1 MLNKKF
7 IKTLAASTIAAAT
20 LAASV
25 AAGSVA
31 LADGPTASVAFN
43 KMTVQQVTDSFKGK
57 NYKDAKALYDKYA
70 EEANGEK
77 MTSPTGK
84 MSDATAKNLTTAHDI
99 LLKLAETEAKKVP
112 AEPSKEQKEH
122 DAKIKE
128 IDKKGEEKFV
138 AAEREAMAKKAE
150 QLGHADLAKEIRSH
164 TGALDADFKKLAQV
178 EAENAAKGN
187 IYNTT
192 PTPTPD
198 PQHTIPT
205 VNNHLNFN
213 IDVNTVLNNAGK
225 FKPADMTAADFDKLA
240 KTENRNVAV
249 ALLADEAD
257 AEGFHFVA
265 GLIRKST
272 TNDVKALYNLLAEAR
287 AAKKRQTVTPP
298 HENPMVTPKFNIHDA
313 IANADLDTVLNN
325 IKKFKPVDVHG
336 LLETPKDEHH
346 IIDVLR
352 KLNADD
358 VEKNLGKLKPTDLS
372 KGDFKNLADV
382 EKTRI
387 LNDLKKLQTTPN
399 KTNDKKDNKQNTP
412 TVNKNTPKGIL
423 AHTGAVATVMAFV
436 AASIGALGVY
446 LKQTSTRRK

>member
-31 LADGPTASVAFN
+31 LADSPTVSVAFN

-70 EEANGEK
+70 AEANGEK

-84 MSDATAKNLTTAHDI
+84 MSDATARNLTTAHDI

-112 AEPSKEQKEH
+112 VEPSKEQKEH

-128 IDKKGEEKFV
+128 IDKQGEEKFV

-178 EAENAAKGN
+178 EAEDATKGN
-187 IYNTT
+187 THNTT

-198 PQHTIPT
+198 PHHTTPT
-205 VNNHLNFN
+205 VNNHLDFN
-213 IDVNTVLNNAGK
+213 IDVDTVLKNAGK
-225 FKPADMTAADFDKLA
+225 LKPADMTANDFDKLA

-272 TNDVKALYNLLAEAR
+272 TSDVKALYNLLVEAR
-287 AAKKRQTVTPP
+287 VAKKRQTVTPP
-298 HENPMVTPKFNIHDA
+298 HENPTVTPKFNIHEA

-336 LLETPKDEHH
+336 LLETPKNERN

-358 VEKNLGKLKPTDLS
+358 MEKNLGKLKLTDLS

-382 EKTRI
+382 EKARI

-446 LKQTSTRRK
+446 LKQTSARRK

>member
-25 AAGSVA
+25 AAGPIAMAV
-31 LADGPTASVAFN
+31 GPTAPVAFG

-70 EEANGEK
+70 AEANGEK
-77 MTSPTGK
+77 MTSATGK
-84 MSDATAKNLTTAHDI
+84 MSDATAENLTTAHDI
-99 LLKLAETEAKKVP
+99 LLKLAQEEAKKVP
-112 AEPSKEQKEH
+112 TEPSKKQKEH
-122 DAKIKE
+122 DAEIKE

-150 QLGHADLAKEIRSH
+150 QLGYADLAKEIRSH

-178 EAENAAKGN
+178 EAEDAAKGN
-187 IYNTT
+187 THNTT

-198 PQHTIPT
+198 PHHTTPT
-205 VNNHLNFN
+205 VNNHLDFN
-213 IDVNTVLNNAGK
+213 IDIDTVLKNAGK
-225 FKPADMTAADFDKLA
+225 LKPADMTADDFEKLA

-272 TNDVKALYNLLAEAR
+272 TSDVKALYNLLAEAR
-287 AAKKRQTVTPP
+287 ASKKRQTVTPP
-298 HENPMVTPKFNIHDA
+298 HENPTVTPKFNIHEA

-336 LLETPKDEHH
+336 LLETPKNERN

-382 EKTRI
+382 EKARI

-399 KTNDKKDNKQNTP
+399 KTNDKNDNKQNTP

>member
-25 AAGSVA
+25 AAGSIAMAV
-31 LADGPTASVAFN
+31 GPTAPVAFG
-43 KMTVQQVTDSFKGK
+43 KMTVQQVTESFKGK

-70 EEANGEK
+70 AEANGEK
-77 MTSPTGK
+77 MTSATGK

-99 LLKLAETEAKKVP
+99 FLKLAKEEAKKVP
-112 AEPSKEQKEH
+112 TEPSTKQKEH

-128 IDKKGEEKFV
+128 IDKNGEEKFV

-164 TGALDADFKKLAQV
+164 TGALDADFKKLVQV
-178 EAENAAKGN
+178 EAEDAANGN
-187 IYNTT
+187 THNTT

-198 PQHTIPT
+198 PHHTTPT
-205 VNNHLNFN
+205 VNNHLDFN
-213 IDVNTVLNNAGK
+213 IDVDTILNNAGK
-225 FKPADMTAADFDKLA
+225 LKPADMTADDFDKLV
-240 KTENRNVAV
+240 KTENRNVSV

-272 TNDVKALYNLLAEAR
+272 TSDVKALYNLLVEAR
-287 AAKKRQTVTPP
+287 AAKKRQTVTHP
-298 HENPMVTPKFNIHDA
+298 HENPTVTPKFNIHEA

-325 IKKFKPVDVHG
+325 IKKFKPVDVHE

-382 EKTRI
+382 EKARI